1 MKVLKKIALLLMK
14 KMIKK
19 IMTARN
25 AIYLCSFLNV
35 DNWFEKEIIQ
45 LIGILVSIIIMKL
58 ILH

>member
-25 AIYLCSFLNV
+25 AIYYAHF
-35 DNWFEKEIIQ
+35 
-45 LIGILVSIIIMKL
+45 
-58 ILH
+58 